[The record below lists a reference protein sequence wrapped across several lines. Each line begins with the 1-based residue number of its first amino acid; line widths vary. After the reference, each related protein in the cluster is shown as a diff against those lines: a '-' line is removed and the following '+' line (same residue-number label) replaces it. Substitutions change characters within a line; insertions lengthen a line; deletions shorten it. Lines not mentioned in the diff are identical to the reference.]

1 MTSEEKLANIKKVL
15 NERFAMNEE
24 ILKEEYLDE
33 LIIDNIEVEQC
44 LIDMLLH
51 LLEEYDE
58 K

>member
-1 MTSEEKLANIKKVL
+1 MTSEEKLSNIKKVL

-44 LIDMLLH
+44 LIDMLLK
-51 LLEEYDE
+51 LLEEYDVD
-58 K
+58 

>member
-15 NERFAMNEE
+15 SERFAMNEE

-44 LIDMLLH
+44 LIDMLLK

>member
-44 LIDMLLH
+44 LIDMLLK
-51 LLEEYDE
+51 LLEEYDAN
-58 K
+58 

>member
-44 LIDMLLH
+44 LISMLLQ
-51 LLEEYDE
+51 LLEEYDAN
-58 K
+58 

>member
-15 NERFAMNEE
+15 NERFAINEK

-44 LIDMLLH
+44 LIDMLLK

>member
-33 LIIDNIEVEQC
+33 LIIDNIEVELC
-44 LIDMLLH
+44 LIDMLLK
-51 LLEEYDE
+51 LLEEYDAN
-58 K
+58 